1 MLSCGHGAVFRRALR
16 DLIRIMQRTALLFS
30 ALFVSMIAPVWAQE
44 TVHWVGSYKEALQE
58 AKRTRKPIF
67 LEFRCEA

>member
-1 MLSCGHGAVFRRALR
+1 MIRLIEGLTAKDSMRKFIWLQAV
-16 DLIRIMQRTALLFS
+16 LICLLWTP
-30 ALFVSMIAPVWAQE
+30 APVAAQDE
-44 TVHWVGSYKEALQE
+44 GIQWLGSYKEALQE

>member
-1 MLSCGHGAVFRRALR
+1 
-16 DLIRIMQRTALLFS
+16 MQRTALLFS
-30 ALFVSMIAPVWAQE
+30 ALFVSMISPVVAQE
-44 TVHWVGSYKEALQE
+44 TVQWVGSYKEALQE

>member
-1 MLSCGHGAVFRRALR
+1 MQKS
-16 DLIRIMQRTALLFS
+16 IRIFQAVLMCLLWAAPAAVTAQGDGVQWL
-30 ALFVSMIAPVWAQE
+30 
-44 TVHWVGSYKEALQE
+44 GSYQEALKE